1 MSENNETTTAVANI
15 SYNNALSI
23 YLNPDAF
30 KQLWQASKL
39 FASSDIIP
47 ATFKGKEANCFIAL
61 EMASRMGINP
71 FALMQNL
78 YVLNGKPALESKFT
92 IALINNSNM
101 FVDPLEFETVGEDA
115 GWDKKNNKPNDAN
128 YKVRAFATRKKTGK
142 VCYGPWITWDM
153 VIAEGWVSKTGSK
166 WQTMASVMFM
176 YRAASFFGKLY
187 CPDLTFGMQTA
198 EEMQDVIDIT
208 PPKQAKAADIA
219 SRFAD
224 SEPVVESA
232 TAEVVQQDT
241 QPESETSKENTT
253 TDGNNSI
260 LQQVYAALNDLFETT
275 GEYADDAV
283 DRLTNGK
290 FGDQVALQD
299 AKASALN
306 DLLLSVKKE
315 LEK

>member
-15 SYNNALSI
+15 SNNNALSI
-23 YLNPDAF
+23 YLNPDSF

-101 FVDPLEFETVGEDA
+101 FVDPLEFETVGGDA
-115 GWDKKNNKPNDAN
+115 GWDKKNSKPMDAG

-224 SEPVVESA
+224 SEPVVEAAPVAEESKQDQE
-232 TAEVVQQDT
+232 TA
-241 QPESETSKENTT
+241 PEAPT
-253 TDGNNSI
+253 TDENPEL

-290 FGDQVALQD
+290 FGCQVALQD

-306 DLLLSVKKE
+306 DLLVSVKKE
-315 LEK
+315 LGQ